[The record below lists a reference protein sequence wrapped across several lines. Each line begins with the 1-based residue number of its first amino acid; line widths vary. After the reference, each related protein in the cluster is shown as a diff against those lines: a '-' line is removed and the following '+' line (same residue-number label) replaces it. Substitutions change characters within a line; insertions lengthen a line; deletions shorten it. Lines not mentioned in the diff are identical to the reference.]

1 MEYKILEQNGI
12 ENENVDGAEFNNLS
26 TGLKDIVV
34 GKVFDECNFVITDS
48 STLTMLPGLLVI
60 QGFRIKV
67 LAQYEYKFAS
77 LPVTKYVYNVVAR
90 INLASDRSVSFAI
103 DCLPQGTVLRKD
115 NLFKN
120 EVGTY
125 ETILATF
132 DIDSTGITSV
142 KKVIPTQK
150 GGVSIEWEAIE
161 GKPPIEVINSVGT
174 RVNDLKTP
182 GIYLKYCQ
190 DSGLPKPIQYNS
202 YYVWVEVEGIFPY
215 AARQTITLG
224 SMYYYRTSNPSTN
237 DWNDWEEIDLTKQGQ
252 GGSGSSSGGTII
264 IGEKVKVLISA
275 WEKLEN
281 SQPYFYQA
289 TIKVATPLTENS
301 NVSIINDNPVLLANF
316 GFSVGVIDSE
326 TQAITFYAS
335 VLPVGDVELT
345 LSVIEGN
352 KIIDKDGNVF
362 VIEEEDKTIL
372 STDWIDLEN
381 AQPFSYQ
388 TTISVTAE
396 LGENTSVGIAND
408 RPVFF
413 ARYGLMVG
421 AIEGQQ
427 VTIYAIAKPPEES
440 NTITLTIMR
449 EEQK

>member
-34 GKVFDECNFVITDS
+34 GKVFNECEFVVTNS
-48 STLTMLPGLLVI
+48 STITMLPGLLVI

-67 LAQYEYKFAS
+67 LSKYDYNFTS
-77 LPVTKYVYNVVAR
+77 LPVTKYVYNIVAR
-90 INLASDRSVSFAI
+90 ITLASDRNVSFSI
-103 DCLPQGTVLRKD
+103 DCLPQGYILTKD
-115 NLFKN
+115 NLFEN

-132 DIDSTGITSV
+132 EIDSTGITSV
-142 KKVIPTQK
+142 KKVIPTQNS
-150 GGVSIEWEAIE
+150 GATIEWKDVE
-161 GKPPIEVINSVGT
+161 GKPPIDVIDPVGT
-174 RVNDLKTP
+174 RVNDLKNP

-190 DSGLPKPIQYNS
+190 DSGLPKPIQYVS
-202 YYVWVEVEGIFPY
+202 YYVWIKVEGIFPY
-215 AARQTITLG
+215 AARQSITLDN
-224 SMYYYRTSNPSTN
+224 MYYYRTSNPSTN
-237 DWNDWEEIDLTKQGQ
+237 DWNDWITIDLSKQGE
-252 GGSGSSSGGTII
+252 GGGTII

-289 TIKVATPLTENS
+289 TMKVATPLTENS
-301 NVSIINDNPVLLANF
+301 NVSIINDNPVLMANF
-316 GFSVGVIDSE
+316 GLAVGVIDGE
-326 TQAITFYAS
+326 NQEITFYAS
-335 VLPVGDVELT
+335 VLPVADIDLT

-352 KIIDKDGNVF
+352 EIIDKDGNVF

-372 STDWIDLEN
+372 LTDWIDLEN

-421 AIEGQQ
+421 NIEGQQ
-427 VTIYAIAKPPEES
+427 VTIYATAKPPEES
-440 NTITLTIMR
+440 NTITLTIMK
-449 EEQK
+449 EEQQ